1 MQGSFR
7 QYRVRGELYRFRF
20 LHFNFRFRCGVGT
33 MRKSGAYR
41 HIEEDV
47 GSSESKEVYRTGIM
61 ASLQERDRQRER
73 KLATTRKKR
82 TMKMSGW
89 VLDQLYQIFYL

>member
-1 MQGSFR
+1 
-7 QYRVRGELYRFRF
+7 
-20 LHFNFRFRCGVGT
+20 

-73 KLATTRKKR
+73 KLATTRKKS
-82 TMKMSGW
+82 TMKVQGTAF
-89 VLDQLYQIFYL
+89 VLHYHERAPEWLWRRPFGP